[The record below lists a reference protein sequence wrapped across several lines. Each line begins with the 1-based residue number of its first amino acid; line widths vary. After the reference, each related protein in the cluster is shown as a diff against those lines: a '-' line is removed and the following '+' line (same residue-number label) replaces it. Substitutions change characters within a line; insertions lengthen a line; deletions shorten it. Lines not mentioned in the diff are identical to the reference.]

1 MQIEVERPSRHT
13 AVLAPGPELGSAGS
27 VGPWAEVWVTD
38 PHGQTAAG
46 LVCLPLPGTTSSQRG
61 SQQAIAAHGG

>member
-1 MQIEVERPSRHT
+1 MENPLWHL

-27 VGPWAEVWVTD
+27 VAPWAEVWVTG
-38 PHGQTAAG
+38 PHGQIAAG
-46 LVCLPLPGTTSSQRG
+46 LVCLPLPGTTSPQHG